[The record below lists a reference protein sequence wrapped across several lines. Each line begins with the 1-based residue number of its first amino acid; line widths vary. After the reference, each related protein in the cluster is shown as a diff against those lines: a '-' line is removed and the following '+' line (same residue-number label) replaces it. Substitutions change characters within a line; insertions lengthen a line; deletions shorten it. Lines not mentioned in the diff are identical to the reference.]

1 VSGYQSLAGKARI
14 DMPSIPL
21 FGKRIQARHQVGC
34 DFDFRLGDVRSFF
47 AATSKAEAWEP
58 K

>member
-1 VSGYQSLAGKARI
+1 
-14 DMPSIPL
+14 MPSIPL
-21 FGKRIQARHQVGC
+21 FGKRIQAATKWVC